1 MALTIKKIEAAKAKD
16 KNYRISDG
24 NGLSLLILPSG
35 TKTFVYRYRRPVTRK
50 ENNITYGQFP
60 ELSLADAR
68 CLHAHA
74 KALLTK
80 GVDPGEDRKIK
91 KSEESEDNSFKNVAS
106 EWLNKNST
114 EWTPKTHSTNQG
126 RLENHVFPFIGQM
139 PIAEITP
146 KTILAI
152 LQRIEAKGIHE
163 TAHRVSALCS
173 QVFRYAIFVGKVEND
188 PAHVVKNALPPIS
201 KTRKHRAALTDPKEV
216 GKLLRAIEDYTGHYI
231 VKQALRVGLY
241 TFTRSI
247 EIRGMEWDEVD
258 LDRREWRVPSK
269 RMKMRKPH
277 IVPLSSQV
285 LSILNEV
292 KELGLPSIY
301 VFPSVVNNSN
311 MLSENT
317 LNTALRR
324 LGYTKEQ
331 LCYHGFRGTC
341 TTLLY
346 ETGWPTDMVERQLA
360 HVQTNQVRA
369 AYDHAQYIEERTRMM
384 QSFADYIDSL
394 RDGGSV
400 IPFKKRA

>member
-1 MALTIKKIEAAKAKD
+1 MALTIKKIEAAKPKD

-50 ENNITYGQFP
+50 ENNITYGKFP

-68 CLHAHA
+68 YLHVQA
-74 KALLTK
+74 KALLSK
-80 GVDPGEDRKIK
+80 GIDPGEDRKVK
-91 KSEESEDNSFKNVAS
+91 KSEESQDNSFESVAN
-106 EWLNKNST
+106 EWLKKNST
-114 EWTPKTHSTNQG
+114 EWTPKTHRTNQG
-126 RLENHVFPFIGQM
+126 RLENHVFPYIGEM

-146 KTILAI
+146 KEILAI
-152 LQRIEAKGIHE
+152 LQRIESKGTHE
-163 TAHRVSALCS
+163 TAHRVSSLCS
-173 QVFRYAIFVGKVEND
+173 QVFRYAVFIGKSETD
-188 PAHVVKNALPPIS
+188 PVHIVKNALPPIT

-216 GKLLRAIEDYTGHYI
+216 GKLLRAIEDYPGHHI

-247 EIRGMEWDEVD
+247 EIRGMTWDEVD
-258 LDRREWRVPSK
+258 FDRREWRVPST

-277 IVPLSSQV
+277 IVPLSNQV
-285 LSILNEV
+285 LSILTDV
-292 KELGLPSIY
+292 KELGLPSKY

-317 LNTALRR
+317 LNMALRR

-346 ETGWPTDMVERQLA
+346 ETGWPKDMVERQLA

-369 AYDHAQYIEERTRMM
+369 AYDHAQYIEQRTRMM
-384 QSFADYIDSL
+384 QSFADYLDSL